1 MFDLIGFDADDTLWE
16 NEYLFYNAQKRL
28 GEILKN
34 YSEKPN
40 DVLLQVE
47 KQNLSNYGY
56 GIKGF
61 ILSLIETSLKLSKGK
76 IENRYIEEFL
86 DLGKEMLSEPVK
98 IIDGVESTLKSLSH
112 NHNLILITKGDLL
125 NQEKKIKNSNLSQY
139 FNFIEIVSEKNEQ
152 VYLNIL
158 GKYNFNPSKFLMV
171 GNSLNSDILPVL
183 KIGGM
188 GLYIPHELTWDHE
201 KVDKISN
208 ILDYVEL
215 ESIFQIIPWL
225 QENYNK
231 K

>member
-76 IENRYIEEFL
+76 IETNNR
-86 DLGKEMLSEPVK
+86 
-98 IIDGVESTLKSLSH
+98 
-112 NHNLILITKGDLL
+112 
-125 NQEKKIKNSNLSQY
+125 KKRL
-139 FNFIEIVSEKNEQ
+139 
-152 VYLNIL
+152 
-158 GKYNFNPSKFLMV
+158 
-171 GNSLNSDILPVL
+171 
-183 KIGGM
+183 
-188 GLYIPHELTWDHE
+188 
-201 KVDKISN
+201 
-208 ILDYVEL
+208 
-215 ESIFQIIPWL
+215 
-225 QENYNK
+225 
-231 K
+231 